1 MLRKVYELG
10 FDPETVMAH
19 AGPAANQNAPA
30 AANSAVFNPLTKYLA
45 RAKILVNFP
54 LLKYKRKPSPP
65 DPAMFATTSITEE
78 IQELKRERR
87 AVLLAHHYQEA
98 EIQALADVVGDSLEL
113 ARKARSLQ
121 GDVIAFCGVW
131 FMAETAKV
139 LNPSRTVVVPDKAA
153 SCSLVESCPA
163 EPIREYRRR
172 NPDHVIVSYINTSV
186 EVKAESDILCT
197 SRNAVQIVNS
207 IPPEKTVLF
216 LPDRNLGN
224 YVKQQTGRANMKI
237 WQGACIVHA
246 TFPVRRLMEAK
257 QSHPEAL
264 VVAHPE
270 CPESILNLSDFVGS
284 TSALID
290 YCAKSPAREFIVV
303 TESGINYSLQK
314 LGAGKQF
321 YFVNNENCNCSECPY
336 MRLNT
341 LEKLRDSLLKL
352 QPAVELDPEI
362 MRRALVPIER
372 MLAVK

>member
-1 MLRKVYELG
+1 
-10 FDPETVMAH
+10 
-19 AGPAANQNAPA
+19 
-30 AANSAVFNPLTKYLA
+30 
-45 RAKILVNFP
+45 
-54 LLKYKRKPSPP
+54 
-65 DPAMFATTSITEE
+65 MFATTSIAEE
-78 IQELKRERR
+78 IQELKRDRR

-98 EIQALADVVGDSLEL
+98 EIQDLADVVGDSLEL
-113 ARKARSLQ
+113 ARKARTLD

-139 LNPSRTVVVPDKAA
+139 LNPSKIVVVPDKAA
-153 SCSLVESCPA
+153 SCSLVEGCPV

-197 SRNAVQIVNS
+197 SRNAVQVVNS
-207 IPPEKTVLF
+207 IPPDKTILF

-237 WQGACIVHA
+237 WQGSCIVHA
-246 TFPVRRLMEAK
+246 TFPVRRVAEAR
-257 QSHPEAL
+257 QQHPEAQ

-270 CPESILNLSDFVGS
+270 CPEAILNLSDFVGS

-290 YCAKSPAREFIVV
+290 YCAKSPSREFIVV
-303 TESGINYSLQK
+303 TESGVNYSLQK
-314 LGAGKQF
+314 LGEGKKF

-341 LEKLRDSLLKL
+341 LEKLKEALLNL
-352 QPAVELDPEI
+352 QPRVEIEPEM
-362 MRRALVPIER
+362 MRRALLPIER